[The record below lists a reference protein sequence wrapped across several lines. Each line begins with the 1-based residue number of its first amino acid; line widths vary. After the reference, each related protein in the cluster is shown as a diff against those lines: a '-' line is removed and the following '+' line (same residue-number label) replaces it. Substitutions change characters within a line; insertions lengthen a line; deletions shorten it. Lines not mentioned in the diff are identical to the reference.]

1 MAINLRKGERIN
13 LSSDSNRVNGIIVGL
28 GWDVARYDGAAVSK
42 KKSDIDCD
50 ASAILCGYDNIAFD
64 VICFGK
70 SRGEN
75 DSIVYAG
82 DSRTGMGDGDDE
94 RIYINFTKLPSNIG
108 KIVVAANIYDAR
120 AKRQHFGMIDNAY
133 VRVLNWKTGEE
144 ICRYN
149 LTDNYSNMTGII
161 VAEIIRSGSGW
172 DFVPSGKAVAE
183 ASRIQSIVRLY
194 R

>member
-1 MAINLRKGERIN
+1 MAINLRKGERIS
-13 LSSDSNRVNGIIVGL
+13 LSSESNRVNGIIVGL
-28 GWDVARYDGAAVSK
+28 GWDIARYDGIAVSK
-42 KKSDIDCD
+42 KNADIDCD
-50 ASAILCGYDNIAFD
+50 SSAILCGYDNIAFD

-70 SRGEN
+70 KRAEN
-75 DSIVYAG
+75 DSIVYAR

-94 RIYINFTKLPSNIG
+94 KIYVNFTKLPSNIG
-108 KIVVAANIYDAR
+108 KIVVGVNIYDAR

-144 ICRYN
+144 LCRYN

-161 VAEIIRSGSGW
+161 VAEIVRSGSGW

-183 ASRIQSIVRLY
+183 ASRIQSLVRLY
-194 R
+194 Q